1 MSVIPNPK
9 TGDDFIDLLIVTGVS
24 SEVIQLMAADT
35 QRYVRS
41 LTREEI
47 RKYQKIYRRAKKLFC
62 SY

>member
-1 MSVIPNPK
+1 MPVIPNPK

-35 QRYVRS
+35 ARYVRS
-41 LTREEI
+41 LDREEI
-47 RKYQKIYRRAKKLFC
+47 RAYQKIYRRAKKLFC